1 MRSHSS
7 LLVSLEAGY
16 HLSPAHTATVSLYD
30 LFNRQDDDIAY
41 YDASRLRNESAPVGD
56 IHFHPAEPRT
66 LRATVAFRA

>member
-16 HLSPAHTATVSLYD
+16 HLSPALTATVSLYN
-30 LFNRQDDDIAY
+30 LFNRRDDDIAY
-41 YDASRLRNESAPVGD
+41 YYTSRLRNESAPVED

-66 LRATVAFRA
+66 LRAAVTWRF